1 MLGCLVFL
9 PYLYSL
15 STSTYVY
22 RQMLVFDLESIHI
35 HVQYF
40 FLVFDS
46 SKFYM
51 FFFTFIIL
59 CKGFAQMLNLSALA
73 DS

>member
-1 MLGCLVFL
+1 MFGCLVFL
-9 PYLYSL
+9 PNLYSL

-35 HVQYF
+35 HDKYIFSGFRLLKILYV
-40 FLVFDS
+40 L
-46 SKFYM
+46 
-51 FFFTFIIL
+51 FTFIIL
-59 CKGFAQMLNLSALA
+59 CKDFAQMLNLSALA